1 MKLKNSVLTVL
12 FILLAATAVNGLLQW
27 ASTAAMLITGAKR
40 DAPLSITANRSLQ
53 AAENKAVYTVP
64 TISVGFNSIAWEGAR
79 FPLITAEEY
88 RTSHTWVRDE
98 YLKEYPNEDW
108 QKNFVML
115 STWNEY
121 GEGTYI
127 MPTSDEKGFGYV
139 DIIRELYTDEKAS
152 DSVNTVPTAEQ
163 LVRINRLYPQY
174 RRLLRKEGYYTVS
187 LNEETLTEKMSL
199 NLDPNQGNRRD
210 LLGI

>member
-1 MKLKNSVLTVL
+1 M
-12 FILLAATAVNGLLQW
+12 
-27 ASTAAMLITGAKR
+27 
-40 DAPLSITANRSLQ
+40 
-53 AAENKAVYTVP
+53 
-64 TISVGFNSIAWEGAR
+64 
-79 FPLITAEEY
+79 
-88 RTSHTWVRDE
+88 RDE

-163 LVRINRLYPQY
+163 LVRITVCIRNTAGFFV
-174 RRLLRKEGYYTVS
+174 RRAIILCR
-187 LNEETLTEKMSL
+187 
-199 NLDPNQGNRRD
+199 
-210 LLGI
+210 

>member
-1 MKLKNSVLTVL
+1 M
-12 FILLAATAVNGLLQW
+12 
-27 ASTAAMLITGAKR
+27 
-40 DAPLSITANRSLQ
+40 
-53 AAENKAVYTVP
+53 
-64 TISVGFNSIAWEGAR
+64 
-79 FPLITAEEY
+79 TAEEY

-98 YLKEYPNEDW
+98 YLKEYPKEDW

-139 DIIRELYTDEKAS
+139 DVIRELYTDEKTSAS
-152 DSVNTVPTAEQ
+152 INTVPTAEQ

-174 RRLLRKEGYYTVS
+174 RRLLRKEDYYTVS
-187 LNEETLTEKMSL
+187 LNEDTLTEKMSL
-199 NLDPNQGNRRD
+199 NLDPNQGNGAIFWVSDNAPTTIRMALSILRTATTHRSLFR
-210 LLGI
+210 LLSRTAYSWRTSARFVF